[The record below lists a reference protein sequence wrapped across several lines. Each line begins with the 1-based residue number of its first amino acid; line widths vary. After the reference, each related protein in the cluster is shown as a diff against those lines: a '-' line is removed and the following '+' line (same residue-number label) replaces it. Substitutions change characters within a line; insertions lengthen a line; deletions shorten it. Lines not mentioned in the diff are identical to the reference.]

1 MLPRMAV
8 VPALV
13 LLLTADAGAQTRVF
27 GVNLNRPANTRFD
40 CSVYPGPDAFGNPI
54 AYPSFATTCTWTSGG
69 SIRSSRESLIVPVGR
84 GTITRVRVRQGP
96 VTGPMRVVVLEA
108 LRSGG
113 RQVQP
118 GVVDVACCKQ
128 VAQTRVFTPARNRV
142 TTLRTSLRVR
152 NSGVVDPRT
161 GFAYFDMLAVS
172 VLRPG
177 VPPPLSA
184 TGNYTFTGIGATV
197 FAPALRNGEE
207 RAGGAGVI
215 GFVTLLNATWV
226 RRR

>member
-1 MLPRMAV
+1 MVALAIIAV
-8 VPALV
+8 
-13 LLLTADAGAQTRVF
+13 DASAQSRIFGA
-27 GVNLNRPANTRFD
+27 NLNRPANTRFD
-40 CSVYPGPDAFGNPI
+40 CTAYPGPDAFGNPI
-54 AYPSFATTCTWTSGG
+54 PYPSFASTCTWTSGG
-69 SIRSSRESLIVPVGR
+69 SLRSSRESLIVPVGR
-84 GTITRVRVRQGP
+84 GTVTRVRIRQGP

-118 GVVDVACCKQ
+118 GVVAVACCKQ
-128 VAQTRVFTPARNRV
+128 VAQTGAFVPRRNRI
-142 TTLRTSLRVR
+142 TTLRTALRVR

-184 TGNYTFTGIGATV
+184 TGNYGITGIGGTV

-207 RAGGAGVI
+207 RAGGAGIV

>member
-1 MLPRMAV
+1 
-8 VPALV
+8 
-13 LLLTADAGAQTRVF
+13 
-27 GVNLNRPANTRFD
+27 
-40 CSVYPGPDAFGNPI
+40 
-54 AYPSFATTCTWTSGG
+54 
-69 SIRSSRESLIVPVGR
+69 VGR

-96 VTGPMRVVVLEA
+96 FTGPMRIVVLEA
-108 LRSGG
+108 LRGDG

-128 VAQTRVFTPARNRV
+128 VAQTAAFVPRRNRI
-142 TTLRTSLRVR
+142 TTLRTNLRVR
-152 NSGVVDPRT
+152 NSGVVDRRT
-161 GFAYFDMLAVS
+161 GFAYFDILAVS

-184 TGNYTFTGIGATV
+184 TGNFGPTGIGGSV

-215 GFVTLLNATWV
+215 GFVTLLNATWA
-226 RRR
+226 RR